1 MYSCECI
8 SQNKSVMKRKHPG
21 IWGSVLAL
29 PLVSGD
35 HQGIIRWLFLLAA
48 VPWRAEPAR
57 HSDFAQSLKSSAAPQ
72 KSALAWARKKQTW
85 QIPQLSGPGYG
96 TSLCWEHDEHTQKCC
111 PPLCTGERATA
122 VIKFTAEWGCQHKR
136 WEVLLPN
143 LIQEAECVLKLFY
156 PTSQILL
163 ASGWNVLSEE
173 RGGTCFLCVPAAHNC
188 AKALPHQLSG
198 WGFSLRIKGGR
209 RGENVCDSWNH
220 HSTYL
225 LETRPLEAMA
235 AACIFSN

>member
-35 HQGIIRWLFLLAA
+35 HQGIICWLFLLAA
-48 VPWRAEPAR
+48 VHCRAEPAR

-85 QIPQLSGPGYG
+85 EIPQLGGPGYG
-96 TSLCWEHDEHTQKCC
+96 TSLCWAHDEHTQKCC
-111 PPLCTGERATA
+111 PLLCTGERATA

-136 WEVLLPN
+136 WEVLLAN

-173 RGGTCFLCVPAAHNC
+173 HGGTCFLCVPAAHSC
-188 AKALPHQLSG
+188 AKASASPA
-198 WGFSLRIKGGR
+198 LRLGLFTKNQRREGR
-209 RGENVCDSWNH
+209 RKCVWFLESSQH
-220 HSTYL
+220 L